1 MPTETNVTRFP
12 FSRLPGSNRNQP
24 AKELGHT
31 SLLSALSNKPSH
43 ADLHHDK
50 ESFSALNRKKLRENK
65 ALQGVSG
72 FLIWNQEVRN
82 L

>member
-1 MPTETNVTRFP
+1 
-12 FSRLPGSNRNQP
+12 
-24 AKELGHT
+24 H
-31 SLLSALSNKPSH
+31 ALKL
-43 ADLHHDK
+43 DLHHDK
-50 ESFSALNRKKLRENK
+50 ESLSALNRKKLRENK